1 MKQIMVI
8 MLAGLI
14 SSAYAADIYVSLTG
28 DGSDGLSWATAFT
41 NIQTAVDASGV
52 NDTIR
57 IAAGDYA
64 LLEPFAWR
72 EWRT

>member
-28 DGSDGLSWATAFT
+28 DGSDGLSWSTAFT
-41 NIQTAVDASGV
+41 NVVLPG
-52 NDTIR
+52 
-57 IAAGDYA
+57 
-64 LLEPFAWR
+64 FACDFFA
-72 EWRT
+72 